1 MAAGM
6 SSIASQKSIAGL
18 DGTNSNLLNFAA
30 VEDLGGGLKA
40 TANIGIRFDVNQG
53 TTNVAGFGKPTGDTY
68 IDVTSATLG
77 GIRVGTFTSYTA
89 APFSAFATW
98 NVARTDNQVTAPS
111 TNHVR
116 YQSPTFSGF
125 AVRLSN
131 FTPSTAAAT
140 SGTGSSFGTA
150 GANNFI
156 PTTLGQIS
164 NGSAHSGNQVQLT
177 YANGP
182 ATASFMS
189 QRATYANT
197 DTDGVT
203 LQSIDG
209 TYDFKVVKLFA
220 QTWTE
225 KKKNGGVVDNKG
237 YGLSANVPVGPAL
250 TLKVGIRRFAAG
262 SINSASTI
270 LADRNS
276 YGATYALSKRTTAV
290 VLVANDTAYVGKAKT
305 TNSYVG
311 FTHSF

>member
-40 TANIGIRFDVNQG
+40 TANIGIRFDVNQAS
-53 TTNVAGFGKPTGDTY
+53 TNASGFGKPTGDTF

-98 NVARTDNQVTAPS
+98 NVARTDNQVSAVS
-111 TNHVR
+111 VNQVR

-125 AVRLSN
+125 AVRLSS
-131 FTPSTAAAT
+131 FTPFVANASSTAVA
-140 SGTGSSFGTA
+140 GTA
-150 GANNFI
+150 GATNAAI
-156 PTTLGQIS
+156 STYGQIG
-164 NGSAHSGNQVQLT
+164 NASAKAGNQVQLT

-182 ATASFMS
+182 ATASFMM
-189 QRATYANT
+189 QNATYANT
-197 DTDGVT
+197 DTAGVT

-225 KKKNGGVVDNKG
+225 KKKNDGVVDNKG

-250 TLKVGIRRFAAG
+250 TLKVGIRRFATG
-262 SINSASTI
+262 TINATANV

-305 TNSYVG
+305 TNSFVG